1 MKKYSKYLII
11 TVLLVSSVSS
21 FSLITW
27 KTESDIILSGQPQ
40 PNDTVPRYPVKKTQI
55 ETYKDLK
62 TNPPVDLKDPSNV
75 VRKIEYD
82 PASGLY
88 IFRTKIGDTEIV
100 TPFSL
105 SADEY
110 KDYTLKQT
118 MSGYFRTKNTEAYD
132 KKDEKDDFSLKDI
145 NLNLNVADKLFG
157 PGGVKVRTQGYIEA
171 TMQLKHNSTDNPTL
185 SEQNRSR
192 TTFEFKEDIQ
202 MNVTASVGD
211 KINFG
216 MNYDTKALFDFDSK
230 KLKLGY
236 EGKEDEIIK
245 RIEAGNVSMSTTNS
259 LINGGTAL
267 FGINAELQFGKLR
280 INTVISQQESQS
292 QTLNTKGG
300 VQTNQY
306 EFKADQY
313 DENRHFFLAHYFRDT
328 YDEAMSKLPYVQSP
342 INITR
347 MEVWIT
353 NKKSDYTQS
362 RNIVAFAD
370 MAERDVIKNTSRW
383 TGSGTVKAPY
393 NNANNLYQ
401 IITSSFQAA
410 RDITQ
415 VTGLFNNYIENGLDY
430 EKIESA
436 RLLSSSEYTYNAQLG
451 YISLASALQADEV
464 LAIAY
469 EYTMGGTTYQVGE
482 FSTDIAGNY
491 DSSNNKSGALFVRL
505 LKPVSLSPRSYTWD
519 LMMKN
524 VYYLGA
530 SSIQQDRF
538 RLNIS
543 YQSDTV
549 GRYITYLPEGNIK
562 NEMLLKVMNLDNLN
576 SNNQAVSDN
585 KGNRGDG
592 IFDFVEGY
600 TVKSQTGRVFFPVV
614 EPFGKHLAKKIGNP
628 SIAEKYV
635 YQQLYDST
643 LTVARQIAEKNKFKI
658 YGSYRGSSTNN
669 AEIDLNATNIPQGSV
684 KLTAN
689 GVTLAEGV
697 DYIVDYMSGIVTI
710 INQNLLDS
718 DANIQTSLEERAL
731 GMQRK
736 TLLGLNL
743 SYDISKNF
751 NIGGTIMHMYEKPL
765 TTKTVIGDES
775 VKNTLWGLNT
785 SFKTESMWLTNLI
798 DKIPFVNATQP
809 SHINFSAEFAQM
821 IAGHYQSKDAGGY
834 SYLDDFESSESRID
848 IKSPYA
854 WSLASTPFDKSAN
867 ALFPEAGKTN
877 DIDYGKNRAMLSW
890 FMIDPLFTR
899 KGYSLTPD
907 HIRNDKEQ
915 LSNHFVREI
924 NIWELYPNKDL
935 NNTESATLPVLNL
948 SYYPNERG
956 PYNLDA
962 TKINADGSLRDPK
975 TRWAGITRKMDVRDF
990 EASNIEYIEFWLMDP
1005 FVYNNDAGKPEYHT
1019 RGGDLYFNLG
1029 EISEDILKDGKK
1041 FYENGLPVNDDPTA
1055 YEYTIWGKVPTRQ
1068 STVYAFDDNLGAL
1081 ARQKQDVGFNGLS
1094 TAEEFDFQTYRDYL
1108 TEYRSRLSPSAIQEL
1123 EDNPFSPLRD
1133 PAGDIYHFYRG
1144 ADYDQQQ
1151 TSILD
1156 RYKYYNNTEGNSPS
1170 TDQTDERY
1178 STAARNVPDVEDID
1192 QDNTLN
1198 ENESYFQYKIELNK
1212 DKMNVGENYIVDMQE
1227 RTVPLRDGTEGKI
1240 KWYQF
1245 KVPIRKYDKRVGNIQ
1260 DFKSIRFMRMFMTN
1274 FEQSTYLRFGTLQ
1287 LVRGDWR
1294 VYEQALG
1301 KDDTSGNGTI
1311 DISTVNIEE
1320 NSERKPVN
1328 YLLPP
1333 GISRTNDPQQAQLIK
1348 ENEQSLSMRVTNLDP
1363 SDARA
1368 IYKNTTHDLRRYKRI
1383 QLFTHAEDME
1393 NDFDG
1398 LKRGELT
1405 VFMRLGSDYKNNY
1418 YEYEIPL
1425 VVTPAS
1431 RYPDNTTGQYAVWP
1445 KENMFDFPLDLLK
1458 DVKLERNREKRKA
1471 GSTVSYTTLYSTY
1484 DPENANNKVSV
1495 IGNPSLSDV
1504 YVIMI
1509 GVRNNSRIVRSG
1521 EVWINELRLTD
1532 FDDEGGWAAQG
1543 NLNIALSDLG
1553 TINVSGRKETSG
1565 FGALDQSLMERR
1577 NSDYHTYSIAASVEL
1592 GKFFPEKAKVS
1603 LPLYYSYSNQ
1613 TTTPKYDP
1621 FDQDVT
1627 LKESLSIVE
1636 NKVEKDSI
1644 KSLAQEKST
1653 TKSISLNNIKVNI
1666 QSKTP
1671 MPYDPAN
1678 FNFGYSFSETE
1689 SKNPGTVYDLVKN
1702 YNANFSYMYA
1712 PLIKTWEPFKKTK
1725 SKSGSAKFAR
1735 SIGINYLP
1743 GSISFDSKIHR
1754 YYTETLTRDIESYSI
1769 GGTNNNEFL
1778 SWSQSFLWD
1787 RDFNINWD
1795 FTRNLKFT
1803 FQSGTRAEIEE
1814 PYLQVNKKLNRDDY
1828 EIWKDSV
1835 MHSIWNLGSPLSYS
1849 QRARLSYELPF
1860 KNIPALDWIGSSNVT
1875 YSAGYKWDRGAYVE
1889 EVEIGNTI
1897 SNDATLELR
1906 GRFDLAALYNKSG
1919 FLKKANQRFDTQR
1932 RQSPTQRQQQQVRQ
1946 QQPERKRYTQNI
1958 TLKKDTT
1965 YTLTHNLGTKDIQVL
1980 ARKDGKAYSLK
1991 FKKLD
1996 DKSILITNKDSADIQ
2011 VSIETKVK
2019 DPNSSKLFTDITEY
2033 SVRGLMAIRNIEF
2046 NYSKRRDTYVSGFR
2060 PGIGDMFGQK
2070 DSEYGLVPGLGFA
2083 FGFEGGEDFIQ
2094 KSKGRDWLVM
2104 DENNITPAIYN
2115 NAEKFELKS
2124 QIVPFKDFIINL
2136 NVAREKNDRAEIQYM
2151 FDGMP
2156 RSLGGSFSITTIALS
2171 TSLKSSNSKNN
2182 YYSKAFSKFLENR
2195 DVISNRLED
2204 TYRGTEYQGGEYQ
2217 PGGVNRNSSDVLIP
2231 AFIAAYTGRDAGS
2244 ISLSAFP
2251 SLLSMLPN
2259 WSISYTGLQ
2268 KIPFIKEK
2276 FRNLQLNHSY
2286 ECRYQIG
2293 SYGSFS
2299 SWVQAG
2305 GTSNDDLGFIRDVLT
2320 GSPIPSSPYN
2330 VSSVNITEIF
2340 RPLIGVDASLNNNM
2354 EVNLDYNNSR
2364 ILTLNV
2370 SSYQLIESLEKEF
2383 TFDFGYRINEF
2394 NRVIGL
2400 TSKTP
2405 KNFNNDLNIKAGIS
2419 HKTTETL
2426 LRKIEENFTQ
2436 ATNGITIFTL
2446 KLSADYTLSRAL
2458 TLRAFYDRIL
2468 NKPLISLSYPTTNSN
2483 MGISLKFTLIQ

>member
-1 MKKYSKYLII
+1 MKKYFKYLII

-21 FSLITW
+21 FSVITRN
-27 KTESDIILSGQPQ
+27 TESNIVLHEQPQ
-40 PNDTVPRYPVKKTQI
+40 SNDTLPRYPVKKTQI
-55 ETYKDLK
+55 QTYEDLK
-62 TNPPVDLKDPSNV
+62 ANPPADLKDPSNI
-75 VRKIEYD
+75 VRKIEYN

-88 IFRTKIGDTEIV
+88 LFRTKIGDTEIV

-110 KDYTLKQT
+110 KDYTLKQS
-118 MSGYFRTKNTEAYD
+118 MSNYFRNKNAEAYD
-132 KKDEKDDFSLKDI
+132 KRDEKDDFSLKDI
-145 NLNLNVADKLFG
+145 KLNLSATDKLFG
-157 PGGVKVRTQGYIEA
+157 PGGVKVRTQGYVEA

-185 SEQNRSR
+185 SERNRSR

-202 MNVTASVGD
+202 MNVSASVGD
-211 KINFG
+211 KVNFG

-245 RIEAGNVSMSTTNS
+245 KIEAGNVSMSTTNS

-267 FGINAELQFGKLR
+267 FGINTELQFGKLR
-280 INTVISQQESQS
+280 VNAVISQQESQS

-300 VQTNQY
+300 VQTSEY

-313 DENRHFFLAHYFRDT
+313 DENRHFFLNHYFRDT
-328 YDEAMSKLPYVQSP
+328 YDNAMSKLPYIQSSV
-342 INITR
+342 NITR
-347 MEVWIT
+347 LEVWVT

-370 MAERDVIKNTSRW
+370 MAERDVIKNTSKW
-383 TGSGTVKAPY
+383 TGSGSVKAPY
-393 NNANNLYQ
+393 NGANNLYQ
-401 IITSSFQAA
+401 TITGSYQAA

-436 RLLSSSEYTYNAQLG
+436 RLLSSSEYTYNSQLG
-451 YISLASALQADEV
+451 YISLTSALQADEV
-464 LAIAY
+464 LAVAY

-482 FSTDIAGNY
+482 FSTDIVDKY
-491 DSSNNKSGALFVRL
+491 DASNNKSGALFVRL
-505 LKPVSLSPRSYTWD
+505 LKPTSLSPRSYTWD

-530 SSIQQDRF
+530 SNIQQDRF

-585 KGNRGDG
+585 KGNKGDG

-600 TVKSQTGRVFFPVV
+600 TVKAQTGRIFFPVV
-614 EPFGKHLAKKIGNP
+614 EPFGKYLAQKIG
-628 SIAEKYV
+628 SSAIAEKYV

-658 YGSYRGSSTNN
+658 YGSYRGSSSNN

-689 GVTLAEGV
+689 GITLTEGV
-697 DYIVDYMSGIVTI
+697 DYIVDYLSGIVTI

-718 DANIQTSLEERAL
+718 NANIQTSLEERAL

-785 SFKTESMWLTNLI
+785 SYKTESMWLTNLI

-809 SHINFSAEFAQM
+809 SHINFSAEFAQL
-821 IAGHYQSKDAGGY
+821 IAGHYKSGDSGGY

-854 WSLASTPFDKSAN
+854 WSLASTPFDKSAT
-867 ALFPEAGKTN
+867 ALFAEAGKSN
-877 DIDYGKNRAMLSW
+877 DIEYGKNRAMLSW
-890 FMIDPLFTR
+890 FVIDPLFTR

-907 HIRNDKEQ
+907 HIKNDKEQ

-924 NIWELYPNKDL
+924 NVWELYPKKDL
-935 NNTESATLPVLNL
+935 NSTESATLSVLNL
-948 SYYPNERG
+948 SFYPNERG
-956 PYNLDA
+956 PYN
-962 TKINADGSLRDPK
+962 IVGSQLNTEGKLKTPK
-975 TRWAGITRKMDVRDF
+975 ESWAGITRKMDVRDF

-1005 FVYNNDAGKPEYHT
+1005 FVYNGDVGKPEYHT
-1019 RGGDLYFNLG
+1019 NGGDLYFNLG
-1029 EISEDILKDGKK
+1029 EISEDVLKDGKK

-1055 YEYTIWGKVPTRQ
+1055 YEETVWGKVPTRQ
-1068 STVYAFDDNLGAL
+1068 STVYAFDDNQGAI
-1081 ARQKQDVGFNGLS
+1081 ARQKQDVGLNGLS
-1094 TAEEFDFQTYRDYL
+1094 STEEREFGAYKKY
-1108 TEYRSRLSPSAIQEL
+1108 I
-1123 EDNPFSPLRD
+1123 EDIKSIVSGNPEFISKVEND
-1133 PAGDIYHFYRG
+1133 PAGDTYHFYRG
-1144 ADYDQQQ
+1144 SDYDEQK

-1170 TDQTDERY
+1170 TDQSGEKY
-1178 STAARNVPDVEDID
+1178 STAARSVPDVEDID

-1198 ENESYFQYKIELNK
+1198 ESESYFQYKVELRP
-1212 DKMNVGENYIVDMQE
+1212 DKMQVGENFIVDKQE
-1227 RTVPLRDGTEGKI
+1227 VSVPLRDGTDGKVT
-1240 KWYQF
+1240 WYQF
-1245 KVPIRKYDKRVGNIQ
+1245 KVPIRQYEKRVGNIQ
-1260 DFKSIRFMRMFMTN
+1260 DFKSIRFMRMFLTD

-1301 KDDTSGNGTI
+1301 KNDTSGNGSI

-1348 ENEQSLSMRVTNLDP
+1348 ENEQSLSMRITNLDP
-1363 SDARA
+1363 EDARA
-1368 IYKNTTHDLRRYKRI
+1368 IYKSTSYDLRRYKRI
-1383 QLFTHAEDME
+1383 QLFTHAEDMS
-1393 NDFDG
+1393 NDLG
-1398 LKRGELT
+1398 EELKRGELT

-1425 VVTPAS
+1425 VVTPGG
-1431 RYPDNTTGQYAVWP
+1431 RYEDNSSGRYAVWP
-1445 KENMFDFPLDLLK
+1445 KENMFDFPLELLK
-1458 DVKLERNREKRKA
+1458 NVKLERNKEKRKA
-1471 GSTVSYTTLYSTY
+1471 GSTVSYTTRYSTY
-1484 DPENANNKVSV
+1484 DPDNANNKVSV

-1521 EVWINELRLTD
+1521 EIWVNELRLTD

-1543 NLNIALSDLG
+1543 SLNIALSDLG
-1553 TINVSGRKETSG
+1553 TINVTGRKETSG

-1577 NSDYHTYSIAASVEL
+1577 NSDYHTYSIAANIEL

-1627 LKESLSIVE
+1627 LDESLSIVE
-1636 NKVEKDSI
+1636 SKAEKDSI
-1644 KSLAQEKST
+1644 KSLAQETTT
-1653 TKSISLNNIKVNI
+1653 TKSLSLNNIKVNI

-1678 FNFGYSFSETE
+1678 FSFGYSFSQTE
-1689 SKNPGTVYDLVKN
+1689 SKNPSTVYDLVKN

-1712 PLIKTWEPFKKTK
+1712 PLVKTWEPFKDTK
-1725 SKSGSAKFAR
+1725 SKSGASKFAR

-1743 GSISFDSKIHR
+1743 GSISFDSKIYR

-1769 GGTNNNEFL
+1769 GGENNNEFL

-1787 RDFNINWD
+1787 RDFSINWD
-1795 FTRNLKFT
+1795 FTRNLKFA

-1814 PYLQVNKKLNRDDY
+1814 PYLQVNKKQNRGAY

-1835 MHSIWNLGSPLSYS
+1835 MHSLWNLGSPLNYS
-1849 QRARLSYELPF
+1849 QKARISYEFPF
-1860 KNIPALDWIGSSNVT
+1860 KNIPAMDWISSSGIT
-1875 YSAGYKWDRGAYVE
+1875 YTTNYKWERGASVE
-1889 EVEIGNTI
+1889 GVEIGNTI

-1906 GRFDLAALYNKSG
+1906 GRFDLSALYNKSG
-1919 FLKKANQRFDTQR
+1919 FLKKVNQRFETQR
-1932 RQSPTQRQQQQVRQ
+1932 RQSPTQRQQQQMRQ
-1946 QQPERKRYTQNI
+1946 QPDRRRYTQNI
-1958 TLKKDTT
+1958 TLRRDTT
-1965 YTLTHNLGTKDIQVL
+1965 YTLTHNLGTKDIQVF
-1980 ARKDGKAYSLK
+1980 ARKDGKSYPIK
-1991 FKKLD
+1991 FKKTD
-1996 DKSILITNKDSADIQ
+1996 EKSILITNKDSADIQ
-2011 VSIETKVK
+2011 ISVESKVN
-2019 DPNSSKLFTDITEY
+2019 DPNSSKLFTDIGEY
-2033 SVRGLMAIRNIEF
+2033 SARGLMAIRNIEF
-2046 NYSKRRDTYVSGFR
+2046 NYSKHRDTYISGFR
-2060 PGIGDMFGQK
+2060 PGIGDMFGQN

-2083 FGFEGGEDFIQ
+2083 FGFEGGDDFIN
-2094 KSKGRDWLVM
+2094 KSMDRDWLVM

-2115 NAEKFELKS
+2115 HAEKFELKS

-2136 NVAREKNDRAEIQYM
+2136 KVAREKNDRTEVQYM

-2156 RSLGGSFSITTIALS
+2156 RSLGGSFSMTTIALS
-2171 TSLKSSNSKNN
+2171 TSLRSSNSKNN

-2195 DVISNRLED
+2195 DVIADRFEKMYNGIKYPD
-2204 TYRGTEYQGGEYQ
+2204 TPGEYQ
-2217 PGGVNRNSSDVLIP
+2217 TGGVNRNSSDVLIP

-2251 SLLSMLPN
+2251 SFLSMLPN

-2299 SWVQAG
+2299 SWVQAP
-2305 GTSNDDLGFIRDVLT
+2305 GTNNDDLGFIRDVLT

-2330 VSSVNITEIF
+2330 ISSVNITEIF

-2354 EVNLDYNNSR
+2354 EINIDYNNSR
-2364 ILTLNV
+2364 TLTLNM
-2370 SSYQLIESLEKEF
+2370 SSYQLIEYLEKEF
-2383 TFDFGYRINEF
+2383 ALDFGYRINEF
-2394 NRVIGL
+2394 NRVVGL
-2400 TSKTP
+2400 MSRTP

-2419 HKTTETL
+2419 YKTTETL
-2426 LRKIEENFTQ
+2426 LRKIEEDFTQ
-2436 ATNGITIFTL
+2436 ATNGVTIFTL

-2483 MGISLKFTLIQ
+2483 MGVSLKFTLVQ